1 MKIGIITIWQS
12 NNNYGQ
18 LLQLWALQHYLKM
31 QGHNPFLIRYDVN
44 TVCQKKERLR
54 RVVRVY
60 TLVSKI
66 IKLYSILRNRYN
78 FFVDKKRKFDEFK
91 AKHIQSTDIVYY
103 SLTKI
108 QQNPPQADCY
118 ITGSDQVWA
127 QLLDNINNEGFFLNF
142 GSSQIKR
149 ISYAASFAMTSY
161 PQELKKK
168 LKDKLSIFSAISVRE
183 SSGVEICKELGYNV
197 SWVLDPTFLLEQSDY
212 LSLKLKNKN
221 SSPYAFVYF
230 VNINSKENIYWKE
243 VKKYLH
249 QQNYAIYMTSAS
261 GYNNKRIHFSGCR
274 YLYPTIEEWLS
285 LIYYSQIMI
294 TSSFHGVALS
304 IILNREFVFFPLGG
318 AYSEGN
324 NRVTDLLTLLGL
336 TERIIYRKSDLI
348 YILSKKIEWHSV
360 NRKLDSLRKKSKNFL
375 SVLDDENFIYCNNT
389 NLQ

>member
-1 MKIGIITIWQS
+1 MAKIVIATILD
-12 NNNYGQ
+12 NINTGTF
-18 LLQLWALQHYLKM
+18 LQALALGVCVRKL
-31 QGHNPFLIRYDVN
+31 GHNPVLVN
-44 TVCQKKERLR
+44 YSRPHLRFVYLVKNVFRNQSKSFFRKGLSIINISLEQILRMRLKHI
-54 RVVRVY
+54 VRKVIPMCSLN
-60 TLVSKI
+60 TLSKI
-66 IKLYSILRNRYN
+66 DDRNTIYM
-78 FFVDKKRKFDEFK
+78 
-91 AKHIQSTDIVYY
+91 
-103 SLTKI
+103 
-108 QQNPPQADCY
+108 
-118 ITGSDQVWA
+118 TGSDQVWA